1 MRNRDKVFAPT
12 DRPHTDLLNAAIAG
26 LRFTRKHVSESL
38 SSGSGL
44 KHPKY
49 SAPDGTSKGMLTV
62 DQEAEDQC
70 TNYLL
75 KLLGSENI
83 RVLGEETL
91 WKYEQLDLS
100 THHIEGY
107 SENSVEVPGPERKL
121 VAIID
126 MIDGSDLVERNFG
139 NWCSAVVFFKPR
151 PKPEILFSLIHQ
163 ADGAIYGA
171 DQKGTFLIRAS
182 NARPIQG
189 VVPFKK
195 PEARRLRREDKDKD
209 YPEETRQ
216 ISICFIGQKVKH
228 FTSIPNGLMQ
238 WAKKSE
244 AAERLRFY
252 NLAGNPMMARL
263 ANGEN
268 VHVVFEHRGQHA
280 HDAIP
285 GLFIALQAGAFM
297 LDLNKTSSSEE
308 SVTIEELASFLMK
321 PSATS
326 VKYVIAS
333 TKELAL
339 EFARVLKSDDG
350 VERS

>member
-1 MRNRDKVFAPT
+1 MRNREKIFAPT

-70 TNYLL
+70 TNFLL
-75 KLLGSENI
+75 KLLGAENV

-91 WKYEQLDLS
+91 WKHEELDLNS
-100 THHIEGY
+100 HHIEGY
-107 SENSVEVPGPERKL
+107 SEESVEVPGAERKL

-139 NWCSAVVFFKPR
+139 NWCSAMVFFKPGS
-151 PKPEILFSLIHQ
+151 KPEILFSLIHQ
-163 ADGAIYGA
+163 ADGTIYGA
-171 DQKGTFLIRAS
+171 DQEGTFLIRAS
-182 NARPIQG
+182 NTGPIQG
-189 VVPFKK
+189 MASFKK
-195 PEARRLRREDKDKD
+195 PEERKLRRENKDRE

-216 ISICFIGQKVKH
+216 ISICFIGQKVKN
-228 FTSIPNGLMQ
+228 FTSVPKGLME

-285 GLFIALQAGAFM
+285 GLFIALKAGAFM
-297 LDLNKTSSSEE
+297 VDLNETSLSEE
-308 SVTIEELASFLMK
+308 CVTVEELASFLMK

-326 VKYVIAS
+326 VKYVVAS

-339 EFARVLKSDDG
+339 EFARVLRSD
-350 VERS
+350 ESLA